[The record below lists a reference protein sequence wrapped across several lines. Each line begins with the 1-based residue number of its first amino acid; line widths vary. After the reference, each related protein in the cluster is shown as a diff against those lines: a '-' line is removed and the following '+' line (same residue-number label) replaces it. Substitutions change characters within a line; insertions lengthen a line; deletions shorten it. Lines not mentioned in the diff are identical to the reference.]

1 MARQLGLLERAR
13 LEQEFDQ
20 ARARAEKLRIL
31 HNLGMA
37 IASAMDLEQLLTRI
51 VESAVFITCAEEGSL
66 LLLDEQTQ
74 ALHLRSQKGLGDKY
88 ARGFRIP
95 IQDSIAG
102 EVLQSNKP
110 QRLVGLEQAVKVV
123 TGYLVAAILYVPVA
137 IRGHVIGVLA
147 VDNQTSKRPFTE
159 DDENLLMVLAG
170 YAAIALE
177 NARLL
182 EESELKFHTL
192 ATLHGAG
199 TLATGQ
205 PLDAEVGGILFG
217 DPETTGP
224 QVLTPQYL
232 ATVIGPCLRA
242 IADLQ
247 GLLDDLAGRVPGE
260 VRVLAI
266 TQRWPVPVSL
276 AGAREALQ
284 AIGQW
289 VIPRRP
295 ELPADIKG
303 VAIAVALD
311 LLSWHGPGLPDRAVI
326 DHVTR
331 LLPAL
336 ETILGCPLQ
345 ISAVQPGA
353 EGRATTTQ
361 KQRDET
367 GIGR

>member
-1 MARQLGLLERAR
+1 MARQLGLLERAK

-20 ARARAEKLRIL
+20 ARERAEKLRIL

-51 VESAVFITCAEEGSL
+51 VESAVFITRAEEGSL

-74 ALHLRSQKGLGDKY
+74 ALYLRAQKGLGDKY

-95 IQDSIAG
+95 IQDSAAG

-123 TGYLVAAILYVPVA
+123 TGYLVAAILYVPVS
-137 IRGHVIGVLA
+137 IRGRVIGVLA
-147 VDNQTSKRPFTE
+147 VDNQTSKRPFTD
-159 DDENLLMVLAG
+159 DDENLLLVLAG

-182 EESELKFHTL
+182 DESEHKFQTL

-199 TLATGQ
+199 SLATGQ
-205 PLDAEVGGILFG
+205 PLSAGVAGILFG
-217 DPETTGP
+217 DGGTTGP
-224 QVLTPQYL
+224 QALTTQYL
-232 ATVIGPCLRA
+232 AAVIGPCLNA

-247 GLLDDLAGRVPGE
+247 HLLDELAGRVPGE
-260 VRVLAI
+260 VKVLAV
-266 TQRWPVPVSL
+266 TQGWPVPVSL
-276 AGAREALQ
+276 EGATEALQ
-284 AIGQW
+284 AIQKW
-289 VIPRRP
+289 VIPRGPQQPP
-295 ELPADIKG
+295 ERKDA
-303 VAIAVALD
+303 AIAAALD
-311 LLSWHGPGLPDRAVI
+311 LLAWHGPGFPDKVVI

-336 ETILGCPLQ
+336 ETLLSCPLQ
-345 ISAVQPGA
+345 ISAA
-353 EGRATTTQ
+353 
-361 KQRDET
+361 
-367 GIGR
+367 